1 MEAED
6 AEAAGHTPTTVGDR
20 LRLAREAAGM
30 SREDVASHTRIA
42 ERHLVAI
49 EENRLSDL
57 TGRTYA
63 IGFSRAYARA
73 VGLDEA
79 EIANAVR
86 DQLDLDEQSRPRVQ
100 IETFEPG
107 DPARVPSARLAW
119 SAALLGVLTVGVLLY
134 LFWPSFLS
142 PQGSLPDLL
151 KDETEKPVAVST
163 PDTVKPSSGA
173 VVFTA
178 TEPRVWIKIYDGA
191 GNQLFQNELAEG
203 ESYTLPSDAVDPM
216 LWTARPDALAITV
229 GGKSVPKISETLE
242 TVKDVPVS
250 AAALLARTASPA
262 PAPSVDASPPVR
274 EAAQVAPAPR
284 ATATPAATSR
294 PQSSA
299 RAESGRSREAAP
311 QMAEPRPAVARP
323 AARPAPATAPTQ
335 SRVPAGGD
343 ATIRLPDAVSP
354 ASTPDSTVSE

>member
-1 MEAED
+1 
-6 AEAAGHTPTTVGDR
+6 
-20 LRLAREAAGM
+20 M

-57 TGRTYA
+57 AGRTYA
-63 IGFSRAYARA
+63 VGFSRAYARA
-73 VGLDEA
+73 VGLEEA

-86 DQLDLDEQSRPRVQ
+86 DQLDLDEQSRPHVQ

-107 DPARVPSARLAW
+107 DPARVPSAKLAW
-119 SAALLGVLTVGVLLY
+119 SAALLGVLIVGALLY

-142 PQGSLPDLL
+142 PQGRLPDFL
-151 KDETEKPVAVST
+151 KGDTEKPVAGAT
-163 PDTVKPSSGA
+163 PSAADATPEA

-178 TEPRVWIKIYDGA
+178 TEPRVWVKFYDGA

-203 ESYTLPSDAVDPM
+203 ERFTLPSDAVDPM

-262 PAPSVDASPPVR
+262 PATSLDTSLPVR
-274 EAAQVAPAPR
+274 EPAAVAPAPR
-284 ATATPAATSR
+284 AAATPAATSR
-294 PQSSA
+294 QQTSA
-299 RAESGRSREAAP
+299 RAESGRLLDTAP
-311 QMAEPRPAVARP
+311 QVAEPRPAVARP
-323 AARPAPATAPTQ
+323 AARPAPAAATAS

-343 ATIRLPDAVSP
+343 ATIPLPDAVSP
-354 ASTPDSTVSE
+354 ASPPDSTVSE